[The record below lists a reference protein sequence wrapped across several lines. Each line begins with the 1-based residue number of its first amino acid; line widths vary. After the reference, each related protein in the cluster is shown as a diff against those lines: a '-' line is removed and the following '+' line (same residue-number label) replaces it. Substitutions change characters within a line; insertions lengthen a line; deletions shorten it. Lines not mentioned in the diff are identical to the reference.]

1 MRMQFRA
8 PLPVKVRPGAG
19 SQCPARLSFQQ
30 DEASVDRPFHT
41 LALVTLALV
50 HPGPDRMEP
59 TGGRLVE
66 AGQFVLFAL
75 ACRLLQEFL
84 AAKRTR
90 PRRVNCGSWTTSTS
104 CYRTT

>member
-1 MRMQFRA
+1 MLRFQSRYGA
-8 PLPVKVRPGAG
+8 GAG
-19 SQCPARLSFQQ
+19 SQCPACLSFQQ

-41 LALVTLALV
+41 LTLV